1 MRRYEKGIGDFAS
14 IIKRRLAKSS
24 SDFAHVRHLPACDIC
39 PHATF
44 AHATLPTCD
53 IAHMRHLPTCDIAH
67 MRYCPQPC
75 THQQIPVQ
83 IQPAPTCSSDPTSS
97 HATSGVVVN
106 PSRRTDG
113 CTCRTASSKSLPV
126 MTHPSSWAGVS
137 GALPT
142 FHGRTASVVSACDVE
157 GGSLVCSAA
166 DSSDLL
172 QRG

>member
-24 SDFAHVRHLPACDIC
+24 SDFAHVRHLPHATFAHMRHLHMRHCPHATLPTCDIC
-39 PHATF
+39 P
-44 AHATLPTCD
+44 HATLPTCD
-53 IAHMRHLPTCDIAH
+53 IAHSHAA
-67 MRYCPQPC
+67 
-75 THQQIPVQ
+75 HQQIPVQ